1 MYVWFTVCLLGE
13 FAIVPLHFMSVEHR
27 KLQKQHGKERG
38 IRVGD
43 ALGLIS
49 GWGLFLF
56 WLGLW
61 VSPQPRFAVPILPTR
76 LVELPV
82 LGFSCTL
89 FHLAVSIPLLLLG
102 SWFGIGGVRETSVRV
117 AETHRPTKVITGG
130 VYSVV
135 RHPQYFGALVAHI
148 GMSFLF
154 SALFSLIV
162 TPVMIAIVFVIS
174 KKEEAELIREFGEKY
189 QDYQEKVPML
199 IPRLRRAA
207 IER

>member
-1 MYVWFTVCLLGE
+1 MYVWFTVCLLGL

-27 KLQKQHGKERG
+27 TLQKQHGKERG
-38 IRVGD
+38 IRVGE

-56 WLGLW
+56 WIGLW
-61 VSPQPRFAVPILPTR
+61 VSPQPRFSIPLLQTSMIEVPF
-76 LVELPV
+76 
-82 LGFSCTL
+82 LGLSCTL
-89 FHLAVSIPLLLLG
+89 LHLAVSIPLLLLG
-102 SWFGIGGVRETSVRV
+102 SWFGIGGVRDTSLRV
-117 AETHRPTKVITGG
+117 AETHRPDKIVTEG

-135 RHPQYFGALVAHI
+135 RHPQYLGGLLAHVA
-148 GMSFLF
+148 MSFLL
-154 SALFSLIV
+154 SARFSLIA
-162 TPVMIAIVFVIS
+162 TPVVIGIVFVIS